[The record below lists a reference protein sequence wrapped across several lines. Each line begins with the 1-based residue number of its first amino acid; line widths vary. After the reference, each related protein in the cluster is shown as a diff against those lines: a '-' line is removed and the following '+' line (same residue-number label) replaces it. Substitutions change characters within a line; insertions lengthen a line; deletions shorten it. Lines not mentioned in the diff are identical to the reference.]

1 MDIPT
6 DVLVEILKRL
16 PWTSRRRLRLVCRS
30 WRNLIHQRTDEMKQC
45 RDAVPLVVTTESAY
59 LLYDLDSSKTCTPRE
74 LWPSGGPYKH
84 MEVVAVCN
92 GVLCLCDDL
101 VPSGAITLVN
111 PATDDVLALPPIPR
125 SVKRSNTRRSGRRW
139 HQAYSF
145 GYHHRTGQYKVV
157 HVPCFFKTRDTVQV
171 FTLGEASW
179 REIPAAA
186 AKCKLE
192 AGIVSVNGTTYWV
205 TESEGWERIM
215 SFDLESEQVTG
226 TKPLPISARDKPIRH
241 LSEVQR
247 RLGIAVATSDD
258 INRPYYGRGY
268 GCIEVFILQ

>member
-1 MDIPT
+1 
-6 DVLVEILKRL
+6 
-16 PWTSRRRLRLVCRS
+16 
-30 WRNLIHQRTDEMKQC
+30 
-45 RDAVPLVVTTESAY
+45 
-59 LLYDLDSSKTCTPRE
+59 
-74 LWPSGGPYKH
+74 
-84 MEVVAVCN
+84 
-92 GVLCLCDDL
+92 
-101 VPSGAITLVN
+101 
-111 PATDDVLALPPIPR
+111 
-125 SVKRSNTRRSGRRW
+125 
-139 HQAYSF
+139 
-145 GYHHRTGQYKVV
+145 VV

-226 TKPLPISARDKPIRH
+226 TKSLPKSARDKPIRH

-247 RLGIAVATSDD
+247 RLGIAVVTSDD